1 MKSLL
6 VFLKGYIKETILAPL
21 FKMLEASF
29 ELLVPLV
36 VAAIVDTGIT
46 NGDKGY
52 IIKMCAILIL
62 LGIVGLISSITAQ
75 YYAAKAAVGFSK
87 KLRGV
92 LFNKIQ
98 SLSFSDIDNLGTSTM
113 ITRMTSDVN
122 QVQTGVNMVL
132 RLFLRSPFIVF
143 GAMIMAFTI
152 DAKAA
157 LVFALMIPI
166 LLIIVFGIMLI
177 TIPLYKKV
185 QKSLDGI
192 LKVTR
197 ENLMGIRVIRA
208 FCKEKQEVEEF
219 DKENES
225 LTINQKFVGRI
236 SALMNPLTYV
246 IVNAAIII
254 LIYVGAIRVEEGI
267 ITQGAVIALYNY
279 MSQILIELIKLANLI
294 VTVTKSFASAGRIET
309 ILIVKKQVFSHSYL
323 SNSNEN
329 KQIENNDYHV
339 VFENVSLTY
348 KGASEESLTDIS
360 FSVKK
365 GETIGII
372 GGTGSG
378 KTSLISLIP
387 HFYDCTKGRVLV
399 DKKDVKEYR
408 IDELRKKVGIALQK
422 GVLFRGTIRD
432 NIRWGKKDATD
443 EEIMKA
449 MEIAQALDILK
460 GKSKGLDEE
469 ISQGGKNL
477 SGGQIQRLT
486 IARALVGSP
495 EIMIFDDTSSAL
507 DYATDAALRNAIKN
521 MENQPTTFIVSQRTS
536 SISHAD
542 KIIVMDDG
550 EIVGIGTHNELLENC
565 EIYKEIYEFS
575 VRS

>member
-6 VFLKGYIKETILAPL
+6 VFLKGYIKETIFAPL

-36 VAAIVDTGIT
+36 VAAIIDTGIG
-46 NGDKGY
+46 NGDKSY
-52 IIKMCAILIL
+52 ILKMCAILIM
-62 LGIVGLISSITAQ
+62 LGIVGLISSVTAQ

-92 LFNKIQ
+92 LFDKIQ
-98 SLSFSDIDNLGTSTM
+98 SLSFSEIDNLGTSTM

-152 DAKAA
+152 DVKAA
-157 LVFALMIPI
+157 LIFALMIPI
-166 LLIIVFGIMLI
+166 LLIVVFGIMLI

-185 QKSLDGI
+185 QKHLDGI
-192 LKVTR
+192 MKITR
-197 ENLMGIRVIRA
+197 QNLMGIRVIRA

-219 DKENES
+219 DKENKN
-225 LTINQKFVGRI
+225 LTISQKFVGRI
-236 SALMNPLTYV
+236 SALMNPLTYI
-246 IVNAAIII
+246 IVNIAIIV
-254 LIYVGAIRVEEGI
+254 LIYVGALRVESGI

-279 MSQILIELIKLANLI
+279 MSQILVELIKLANLI
-294 VTVTKSFASAGRIET
+294 VIITKSLASAGRIEL
-309 ILIVKKQVFSHSYL
+309 ILKMKPSLEYID
-323 SNSNEN
+323 NNNE
-329 KQIENNDYHV
+329 KSEDKDCHV

-348 KGASEESLTDIS
+348 KGAGDESLTDIN
-360 FSVKK
+360 FCVKR

-378 KTSLISLIP
+378 KTSLINLIP

-399 DKKDVKEYR
+399 DKKDVKEYK
-408 IDELRKKVGIALQK
+408 IEELRKKIGIALQK
-422 GVLFRGTIRD
+422 GVLFRGSIRD
-432 NIRWGKKDATD
+432 NIKWGKEDATD
-443 EEIMKA
+443 EEIIKA
-449 MEIAQALDILK
+449 LETAQAIDILK
-460 GKSKGLDEE
+460 GKKRGLDEE
-469 ISQGGKNL
+469 INQGGKNL

-486 IARALVGSP
+486 IARALVKNP
-495 EIMIFDDTSSAL
+495 EILILDDTSSAL
-507 DYATDAALRNAIKN
+507 DYATDAALKNAIKN
-521 MENQPTTFIVSQRTS
+521 MENPPTTFIVSQRTS

-542 KIIVMDDG
+542 KIIVMEDG
-550 EIVGIGTHNELLENC
+550 NMVGVGSHRELLESC

-575 VRS
+575 VRK